1 MMCEYNPKVIIS
13 LYILYGKLI
22 GQMVTAI
29 PLSNNWWVPLVET
42 IIAEVI
48 SDSVRPVTISLWYY
62 WKFVLVQ
69 LYLLICSCQLISF
82 VSGRIPTLIPLWSL
96 TLPLSTQQYVL
107 GTWHMCREGTWNS
120 KFS

>member
-48 SDSVRPVTISLWYY
+48 SDSVHPVTISLWYY

-69 LYLLICSCQLISF
+69 LYLLF
-82 VSGRIPTLIPLWSL
+82 AVVS
-96 TLPLSTQQYVL
+96 
-107 GTWHMCREGTWNS
+107 
-120 KFS
+120 